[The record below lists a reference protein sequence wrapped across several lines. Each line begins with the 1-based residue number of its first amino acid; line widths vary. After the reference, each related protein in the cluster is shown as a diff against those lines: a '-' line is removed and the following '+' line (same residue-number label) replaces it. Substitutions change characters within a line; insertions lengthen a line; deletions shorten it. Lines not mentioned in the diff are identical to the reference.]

1 MTIKEL
7 YLLAKEKGI
16 LDYEIQIQYG
26 DDGGIYD
33 GTRDVMGIDVII
45 DDEDEIVV
53 LWILKNPSAQIL
65 NKLMDFYCLI
75 KMTEIHIIIQ

>member
-1 MTIKEL
+1 VLTDNNVCVIMNIQTNQGGRVMTIKEL

-16 LDYEIQIQYG
+16 LDYEIQIQHG

-53 LWILKNPSAQIL
+53 L
-65 NKLMDFYCLI
+65 
-75 KMTEIHIIIQ
+75 

>member
-16 LDYEIQIQYG
+16 LDYEIQIQHG

-33 GTRDVMGIDVII
+33 GTRDVDVII

-53 LWILKNPSAQIL
+53 L
-65 NKLMDFYCLI
+65 
-75 KMTEIHIIIQ
+75 

>member
-16 LDYEIQIQYG
+16 LDYEIQIQHG
-26 DDGGIYD
+26 DAGGIYD
-33 GTRDVMGIDVII
+33 GTRDVDVII

-53 LWILKNPSAQIL
+53 L
-65 NKLMDFYCLI
+65 
-75 KMTEIHIIIQ
+75 

>member
-16 LDYEIQIQYG
+16 LDYEIQIQHG
-26 DDGGIYD
+26 DAGGIYD

-53 LWILKNPSAQIL
+53 L
-65 NKLMDFYCLI
+65 
-75 KMTEIHIIIQ
+75 

>member
-16 LDYEIQIQYG
+16 LDYEIQIQHG

-33 GTRDVMGIDVII
+33 GTRDVEIDVII
-45 DDEDEIVV
+45 EDEIVV
-53 LWILKNPSAQIL
+53 L
-65 NKLMDFYCLI
+65 
-75 KMTEIHIIIQ
+75 

>member
-53 LWILKNPSAQIL
+53 L
-65 NKLMDFYCLI
+65 
-75 KMTEIHIIIQ
+75 

>member
-16 LDYEIQIQYG
+16 LDYEIQIQHG

-53 LWILKNPSAQIL
+53 L
-65 NKLMDFYCLI
+65 
-75 KMTEIHIIIQ
+75 